1 MYILYETYGDNA
13 RLLKD
18 VRINTKIL
26 GVYNDKKSGLN
37 AIDKIVKKTIFN
49 MLDKNNWYYKKYDKK
64 LLDNEKDVIKAYE
77 IFNDFID
84 NCEEEYLIILEK
96 VEVINNGV

>member
-13 RLLKD
+13 RLLKEI
-18 VRINTKIL
+18 RINTKII
-26 GVYNDKKSGLN
+26 GVYTDKKSGLN
-37 AIDKIVKKTIFN
+37 AIDKIVEETTLN
-49 MLDKNNWYYKKYDKK
+49 TLDKNNWYYKKYDKK

-77 IFNDFID
+77 IFNDFVD

-96 VEVINNGV
+96 VEVNE